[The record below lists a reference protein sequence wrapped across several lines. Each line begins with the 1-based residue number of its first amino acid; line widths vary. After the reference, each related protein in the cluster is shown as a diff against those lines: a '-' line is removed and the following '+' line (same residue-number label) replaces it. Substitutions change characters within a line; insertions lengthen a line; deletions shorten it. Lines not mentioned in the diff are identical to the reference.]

1 MQNVGTIDR
10 LGRAI
15 VGLALLL
22 IAFVPSVTAAAYAPA
37 DGLWHWVIA
46 VVGVVL
52 LATSAMRF
60 CPLYTLLGLRT

>member
-22 IAFVPSVTAAAYAPA
+22 IAFVPSVTAAAHAPA
-37 DGLWHWVIA
+37 EGVWHWVIA
-46 VVGVVL
+46 AVGVVL
-52 LATSAMRF
+52 LATSAIRF
-60 CPLYTLLGLRT
+60 CSLYTMLGFWT